1 MHAIKIT
8 AVLAAAAVSLAAQA
22 PAPPAPQAVVTAAS
36 FDVASVKVNRSSRP
50 GGIEDYI
57 PAAGQV
63 RIVNQTL
70 RDMIRAAY
78 GFEINRV
85 LGGPDWIDSERFDV
99 QARAASA
106 VSRDQL
112 MSMARALLAE
122 RFKLVARVEPRQQ
135 PIWALVVSTAGGA
148 TGTRLRVAAP
158 ACTGGCGRISAGPGR
173 MSGRSVSL
181 DQFATM
187 LAPRVGRIVVQR
199 TGLTGLFDFDLEW
212 GLDEAQAAALAQLTP
227 LGATPPSADP
237 SRPGIFT
244 ALQEQ
249 LGLKLESVM
258 GPVEVVVIDSAQPPT
273 ED

>member
-1 MHAIKIT
+1 MGATKLT
-8 AVLAAAAVSLAAQA
+8 ALLAAAVVSLAAQA
-22 PAPPAPQAVVTAAS
+22 PAAPQPGGTASS
-36 FDVASVKVNRSSRP
+36 FDVASVRVSRSSQP
-50 GGIEDYI
+50 GGLEDYL

-70 RDMIRAAY
+70 RQVIRAAY

-85 LGGPDWIDSERFDV
+85 LGGPGWIDTDRFDI

-106 VSRDQL
+106 VSRDAL
-112 MSMARALLAE
+112 MSMVRTLLVD

-135 PIWALVVSTAGGA
+135 QIWALVPSAAGAVTGA
-148 TGTRLRVAAP
+148 RLRVAAP
-158 ACTGGCGRISAGPGR
+158 GCTDRCGRIAAGPGR
-173 MSGRSVSL
+173 MSGRSVTL

-187 LAPRVGRIVVQR
+187 LAPRVSRVVVNR
-199 TGLTGLFDFDLEW
+199 SGLTGLFDFDLEW
-212 GLDEAQAAALAQLTP
+212 GLDEAQAAALAQVTP

-237 SRPGIFT
+237 NRPGIFT

-249 LGLKLESVM
+249 LGLKLDSVV
-258 GPVEVVVIDSAQPPT
+258 GPVEVVVIDSAEPPT

>member
-1 MHAIKIT
+1 MGATKLT
-8 AVLAAAAVSLAAQA
+8 ALLAAAVVSLAAYA
-22 PAPPAPQAVVTAAS
+22 RPAGQGAGTAAA
-36 FDVASVKVNRSSRP
+36 FEVASVKVSRSSQP

-70 RDMIRAAY
+70 RQMIRAAY

-112 MSMARALLAE
+112 MSMARALLAD
-122 RFKLVARVEPRQQ
+122 RFKLIARVEARPQ
-135 PIWALVVSTAGGA
+135 PIWALVPSAAGVGRGA
-148 TGTRLRVAAP
+148 RLRVAAP
-158 ACTGGCGRISAGPGR
+158 ACTDGCGRISAGPGR

-187 LAPRVGRIVVQR
+187 LAPRVGRVVLER
-199 TGLTGLFDFDLEW
+199 TGLTGLFDFELEW

-227 LGATPPSADP
+227 PGATPPSVDQ

-249 LGLKLESVM
+249 LGLRLDSVV
-258 GPVEVVVIDSAQPPT
+258 GPVEVVVI
-273 ED
+273 

>member
-1 MHAIKIT
+1 MGATKLT
-8 AVLAAAAVSLAAQA
+8 SVLAAAAVSLAAQA
-22 PAPPAPQAVVTAAS
+22 PPASPAVGTPAS
-36 FDVASVKVNRSSRP
+36 FEVASVKVNRSSQA
-50 GGIEDYI
+50 GGLEDYI

-70 RDMIRAAY
+70 RQVIRAAY
-78 GFEINRV
+78 GFEINRI
-85 LGGPDWIDSERFDV
+85 LGGPGWIDTDRFDI
-99 QARAASA
+99 QARAAAA
-106 VSRDQL
+106 VPRDAL
-112 MSMARALLAE
+112 MSMMRTLLAD
-122 RFKLVARVEPRQQ
+122 RFKLVAHVEPRQQ
-135 PIWALVVSTAGGA
+135 PIWALVPSTLGGG

-158 ACTGGCGRISAGPGR
+158 ACTDGCGRISAGPGR

-187 LAPRVGRIVVQR
+187 LAPRVGRLVVQR

-227 LGATPPSADP
+227 LGATPPSVDQ

-249 LGLKLESVM
+249 LGLRLDSVV
-258 GPVEVVVIDSAQPPT
+258 GPVEVVVIDGAQPPT